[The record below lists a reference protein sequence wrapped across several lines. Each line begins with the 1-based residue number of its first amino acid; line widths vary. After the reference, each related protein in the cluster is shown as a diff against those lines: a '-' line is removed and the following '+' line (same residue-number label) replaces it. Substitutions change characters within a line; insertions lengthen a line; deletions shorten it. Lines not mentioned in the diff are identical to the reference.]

1 MARAGRRLQ
10 RHVRRWPLA
19 HGDTTRRRSRWSA
32 RKMDDVAP
40 SRRAAITAFTSGA
53 DDADM
58 EESDAVSSVHA
69 AEADSISAGR

>member
-1 MARAGRRLQ
+1 
-10 RHVRRWPLA
+10 
-19 HGDTTRRRSRWSA
+19 
-32 RKMDDVAP
+32 MDDVAP